1 MPRSQGALGALNG
14 HREGLIGKRLIWG
27 VFDRFSQE
35 KWSERQDLNLRR
47 LAPKASALARLSYAP
62 ARLYIVRNRPG
73 RNSKVIKNQF
83 ANRHP
88 NLQNTGSINV

>member
-1 MPRSQGALGALNG
+1 MPWEKPAWEGAKRVRRWCDFEAGPA
-14 HREGLIGKRLIWG
+14 GLFCG
-27 VFDRFSQE
+27 FSQE

-62 ARLYIVRNRPG
+62 TRPYILMNWRTC
-73 RNSKVIKNQF
+73 NSKVIKNQF

-88 NLQNTGSINV
+88 NLQNTVSIKV